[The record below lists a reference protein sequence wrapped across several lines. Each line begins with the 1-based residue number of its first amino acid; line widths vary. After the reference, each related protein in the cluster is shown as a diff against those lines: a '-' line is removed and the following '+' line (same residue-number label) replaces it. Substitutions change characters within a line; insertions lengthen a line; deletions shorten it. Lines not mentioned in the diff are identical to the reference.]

1 MNNKETLSLH
11 KNESS
16 LLNFVMNKK
25 WSWLRHFILIL
36 IIGLNFSLLNID
48 GLKRFALH
56 VNVPFKVILIGNA
69 AMAFW
74 ALIIIYINLYIIFP
88 VFFKQGKYLY
98 YAICIIALV
107 VFFFLVIYT
116 IQQINVKYY
125 GKDAKDAISL
135 SVFGFIETVMY
146 PLVFL
151 ASTTGYRLFKIWIV
165 DQKKFAALEK
175 SQLNTELT
183 QLKNQVNP
191 HFLFNTLNN
200 LEVLTKTNP
209 EKASQII
216 LGLSDV
222 LRYQIYDSQNETVL
236 LSKDIEIIQ
245 QYIELEKIRRDH
257 LITSIK
263 IEGNTNGIIIPPLLF
278 INFVDN
284 AIKHSNSR
292 GGSFIHILF
301 KVIENEVDFT
311 IINSTSTL
319 TPDEKNSG
327 LGLVNITKR
336 LQLLFGDKHSL
347 KIKENGN
354 QFEVHLKFPV

>member
-1 MNNKETLSLH
+1 MISKTNFIQQENDSAI
-11 KNESS
+11 
-16 LLNFVMNKK
+16 LLFIMNKK

-48 GLKRFALH
+48 GLKQFAQH

-69 AMAFW
+69 AMAFL

-116 IQQINVKYY
+116 IQQINVKHY

-257 LITSIK
+257 LTTTIK
-263 IEGNTNGIIIPPLLF
+263 IQGEVTKILIPPLLF
-278 INFVDN
+278 TNFIDN

-292 GGSFIHILF
+292 GNSFIHISF
-301 KVIENEVDFT
+301 IVENNEVFFT
-311 IINSTSTL
+311 ITRRN
-319 TPDEKNSG
+319 K
-327 LGLVNITKR
+327 
-336 LQLLFGDKHSL
+336 
-347 KIKENGN
+347 
-354 QFEVHLKFPV
+354 